1 MSQAIWNMGDRT
13 DTKIKSAYKWISKA
27 HSGLSSDA
35 TIKAFYSEVKV
46 EYDRI
51 IQKEKITAEETKE
64 EIKSEP
70 VVESKKQKLLSRVKI
85 ESELEPDEPKI
96 EEVPTE

>member
-1 MSQAIWNMGDRT
+1 MKCAFRMSQAIWSMGDRA

-51 IQKEKITAEETKE
+51 I
-64 EIKSEP
+64 
-70 VVESKKQKLLSRVKI
+70 
-85 ESELEPDEPKI
+85 
-96 EEVPTE
+96 